1 MVSQS
6 VHVLDFNSLSVIS
19 LGDGGESEDLPDNE
33 TLNFVITTLPFY
45 LSKADYRQ
53 ELAIHAYPLLKSE
66 QLHEAIKLYLKV
78 SFYCFISLCL
88 SMFTGSTEG
97 IHCPSCAPSRIQ
109 MTNFPTKSSPT
120 NTIVVIPLG

>member
-6 VHVLDFNSLSVIS
+6 VHVLEFNSLSVIS

-53 ELAIHAYPLLKSE
+53 ELAMQAYPLLKSE
-66 QLHEAIKLYLKV
+66 LLYEAINLYVMV
-78 SFYCFISLCL
+78 SFTALYF
-88 SMFTGSTEG
+88 
-97 IHCPSCAPSRIQ
+97 CAY
-109 MTNFPTKSSPT
+109 
-120 NTIVVIPLG
+120 